1 MFDESGLTNLT
12 HLVTSINSMLKIKLL
27 LRIKIYLVPNLENLT
42 IRVLVMNVSHL
53 YEMEIV
59 GDLTV
64 EKTIVAY
71 VAYKEE
77 NGQLVPEV
85 KFEGEMNNEHSDAV
99 PLLSVVWYKSFDYNN
114 NCPIVSHDNTTYS
127 HCNLTY

>member
-1 MFDESGLTNLT
+1 MFDEPQLTSIT
-12 HLVTSINSMLKIKLL
+12 HFVTSTNSMQKMKLL

-42 IRVLVMNVSHL
+42 IRVSVTNVSHL
-53 YEMEIV
+53 YETEIV

-77 NGQLVPEV
+77 N
-85 KFEGEMNNEHSDAV
+85 
-99 PLLSVVWYKSFDYNN
+99 
-114 NCPIVSHDNTTYS
+114 
-127 HCNLTY
+127 

>member
-1 MFDESGLTNLT
+1 MLDELD
-12 HLVTSINSMLKIKLL
+12 LVSIVLLVVRFKVKEMKLL

-42 IRVLVMNVSHL
+42 VRVLVTNISHL
-53 YEMEIV
+53 YETEIV

-85 KFEGEMNNEHSDAV
+85 KFED
-99 PLLSVVWYKSFDYNN
+99 
-114 NCPIVSHDNTTYS
+114 
-127 HCNLTY
+127 